1 MWAARRIRA
10 TGAGIDLGLLLGVL
24 ALLCVGLSAIFSASH
39 ISAGTDKVVKQAIFA
54 GAGLIGL
61 GVFACVDYRVLARFR
76 QVLYTLTLV
85 LLVITLLFAPEI
97 NGARSWFKFGP
108 VSLQPAEFAKLL
120 LILSFGAL
128 LIRFGAQVQRWSPF
142 LRGLLFFALP
152 ILLVLAQPDIGTAM
166 VLCAIWLVMVW
177 LAGARWWMLLAVIG
191 GLVLLVLLAWNV
203 PIVPVTQTVM
213 LADGRSVRERVFIP
227 PIKPYQKR
235 RLNFIHAD
243 PAGAGYHQ
251 AQARIAIG
259 AGMLW
264 GKGYLRGTQAQ
275 RGFLPEQDTD
285 FIFAVI
291 AEEFGLLGALAVLG
305 LYLFVLFRL
314 LRIAEE
320 AEGTPG
326 RLLAGGVAAMLAV
339 HVLINIGMNLTLSP
353 VTGVPLP
360 FVSYGGSNLLVSL
373 LSIGLVLNISR
384 HRQPRRAWAGEEE
397 ALIRM

>member
-1 MWAARRIRA
+1 MARRIRGA
-10 TGAGIDLGLLLGVL
+10 GAGIDLGLLLGVL
-24 ALLCVGLSAIFSASH
+24 ALLCVGLPAIYSASH
-39 ISAGTDKVVKQAIFA
+39 ISAGADKVARQAIFA
-54 GAGLIGL
+54 GIGL
-61 GVFACVDYRVLARFR
+61 VGLGIFACVDYRVLARFR
-76 QVLYTLTLV
+76 GLFYALTLA
-85 LLVITLLFAPEI
+85 LLVVTLLFAREI
-97 NGARSWFKFGP
+97 NGARSWLDLGP
-108 VSLQPAEFAKLL
+108 VSVQPSEFAKLL

-128 LIRFGAQVQRWSPF
+128 LIRLDANLLHWGPF
-142 LRGLLFFALP
+142 LRGLLYFAVP

-166 VLCAIWLVMVW
+166 VLSAIWLVMVW

-191 GLVLLVLLAWNV
+191 GFTLLIVFAWNV
-203 PIVPVTQTVM
+203 HLPN
-213 LADGRSVRERVFIP
+213 GRP
-227 PIKPYQKR
+227 LIKAYQKQ

-264 GKGYLRGTQAQ
+264 GKGYLRGTQAR

-291 AEEFGLLGALAVLG
+291 AEEFGLLGTLAVLA

-320 AEGTPG
+320 AEGTLG

-339 HVLINIGMNLTLSP
+339 HVLINVGMNLTLSP

-360 FVSYGGSNLLVSL
+360 FLSYGGSNLLVNL
-373 LSIGLVLNISR
+373 LAIGVALNISR
-384 HRQPRRAWAGEEE
+384 HRQPRRAWAQDETE
-397 ALIRM
+397 LIQV

>member
-24 ALLCVGLSAIFSASH
+24 ALLCVGLPAIYSASH
-39 ISAGTDKVVKQAIFA
+39 ISAGAGKVLKQAIFA
-54 GAGLIGL
+54 GIGLIGL

-76 QVLYTLTLV
+76 QVLYALTLV

-108 VSLQPAEFAKLL
+108 VSLQPSEFAKLL

-128 LIRFGAQVQRWSPF
+128 LTRMDAKLLRWAPF
-142 LRGLLFFALP
+142 LRGLLYFAIP

-166 VLCAIWLVMVW
+166 VLSAIWLGMVW

-191 GLVLLVLLAWNV
+191 GFVLLVVMVWNV
-203 PIVPVTQTVM
+203 RLPG
-213 LADGRSVRERVFIP
+213 GRSL
-227 PIKPYQKR
+227 IKAYQKQ
-235 RLNFIHAD
+235 RLDFIHAD

-264 GKGYLRGTQAQ
+264 GKGYLHGTQAR

-291 AEEFGLLGALAVLG
+291 AEEFGLLGTLVVLG

-320 AEGTPG
+320 AEGALG
-326 RLLAGGVAAMLAV
+326 RLLVGGVAAMLAV

-373 LSIGLVLNISR
+373 LSIGVVLNISR
-384 HRQPRRAWAGEEE
+384 HRQSRRAWAGEEE
-397 ALIRM
+397 ALIRV